1 MIKFIL
7 QLSLLL
13 IIVVFSACEKT
24 PGACMQLVPE
34 KDTIAVLEEISI
46 DTRCAGF
53 FSYVRYDFGDGKS
66 ILKESKE
73 GEILKKVYE
82 YKGDFILRVTFL
94 SKSRKK
100 TSFEERRIFVK

>member
-1 MIKFIL
+1 MIKFIPP
-7 QLSLLL
+7 LSLLL
-13 IIVVFSACEKT
+13 IIVTFSSCEKT

-53 FSYVRYDFGDGKS
+53 FSFIRYDFGDGES

-73 GEILKKVYE
+73 GEIFKKVYKF
-82 YKGDFILRVTFL
+82 KGDYILRVTFL
-94 SKSRKK
+94 SKSRKR
-100 TSFEERRIFVK
+100 TSFEERRIIVK